1 MGAFVP
7 MVFSLENN
15 LDVAYV
21 VSLTCLRDLNVIY
34 IFKAILRIY
43 TYIFCCSWFDF
54 FFYKTR
60 WFIFRKS

>member
-43 TYIFCCSWFDF
+43 TYIFCCSWF
-54 FFYKTR
+54 
-60 WFIFRKS
+60 